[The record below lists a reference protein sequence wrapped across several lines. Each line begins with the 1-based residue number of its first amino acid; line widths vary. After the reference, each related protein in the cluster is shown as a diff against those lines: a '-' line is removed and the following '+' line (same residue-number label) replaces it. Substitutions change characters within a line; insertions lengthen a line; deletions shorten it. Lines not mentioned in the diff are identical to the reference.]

1 VKALITS
8 SLLLMPRSIDMSSGR
23 SGEEGGPAGGPYYE
37 CINCGTKVEYRELER
52 YITFKCPQCG
62 YRIFRKVRPPI
73 IKRVKAR

>member
-23 SGEEGGPAGGPYYE
+23 SGGEGGPAGGPYYE

>member
-1 VKALITS
+1 MNSEK
-8 SLLLMPRSIDMSSGR
+8 REERKGSI
-23 SGEEGGPAGGPYYE
+23 GGPYYE
-37 CINCGTKVEYRELER
+37 CINCGTKAEYRELEK

>member
-1 VKALITS
+1 MKALITAS
-8 SLLLMPRSIDMSSGR
+8 LPLLLRSMGMNSEKREGR
-23 SGEEGGPAGGPYYE
+23 GPYYE
-37 CINCGTKVEYRELER
+37 CVNCGTQVEYRELEK

>member
-1 VKALITS
+1 MKALIIP
-8 SLLLMPRSIDMSSGR
+8 SLLLMPRSIDMSSEK
-23 SGEEGGPAGGPYYE
+23 GEEKGPVGGPYYE
-37 CINCGTKVEYRELER
+37 CINCGTKVEYRELEK